1 MELVTSERNIISPL
15 NLGTC
20 VSYELCGDRINIRFL
35 GLILIG
41 KIELKKISTFR
52 LASRGEP
59 SGLAFLINLILYY
72 LWRPAHKPI
81 YLVRTSN
88 GKSYFIKLSH
98 DKQLQFQKA
107 AKRGRRRKPTSV
119 LKKAA

>member
-1 MELVTSERNIISPL
+1 MGVAEVEKIMISPL

-35 GLILIG
+35 GLISVG
-41 KIELKKISTFR
+41 TIELKKISTFR
-52 LASRGEP
+52 IASREEP

-81 YLVRTSN
+81 YLLRTSN
-88 GKSYFIKLSH
+88 GKRYFIKLSH
-98 DKQLQFQKA
+98 EMQQQLQKA
-107 AKRGRRRKPTSV
+107 MKRGR
-119 LKKAA
+119 LC